1 MLVLY
6 LNLYNINYYFMEY
19 KNENSDK
26 SAAEQMNLDQQNRT
40 ILSYLN
46 QKRGKIA
53 AVMMAVGVMV
63 GGCDYEV
70 SCNCN
75 GCEIS
80 SAKVDDGEASCTA
93 CGGCD
98 N

>member
-1 MLVLY
+1 
-6 LNLYNINYYFMEY
+6 MEY
-19 KNENSDK
+19 NNENPDK
-26 SAAEQMNLDQQNRT
+26 LLTEVTDSVKQDHADKGT
-40 ILSYLN
+40 VLSYLR
-46 QKRGKIA
+46 QRRGQIA
-53 AVMMAVGVMV
+53 ALLMAAGIMV
-63 GGCDYEV
+63 GGCDYEL